1 MLIHNANVTGSMHL
15 NGMDMST
22 LTGSVSSTT
31 FNQYTS
37 STNEFTGSTNTR
49 LNSLD
54 SASGSFSTRVTSLE
68 SFSSSLDA
76 TFATDAQLTSLS
88 SSVTQRLAGDES
100 TITSNSSSFASRLTT
115 DEGNLTTLSSSV
127 ASRLTTDES
136 NISGLQ
142 TASGSFSTRVTT
154 VESKYATTGSNTFTG
169 TQNITNTTNASG
181 FTSEAAL
188 YTDGG
193 LRVSKDTY
201 VSGTIFVNNLT
212 VYGTQSVQYIT
223 SSQLEI
229 SDNIINVN
237 TSSPGLRFGGIAV
250 YDSGSTGLTGSFLW
264 DSQNNKWIYSNPSGS
279 SYDGGMAIFGPR
291 NTSGLGSEQGTT
303 SNALMKGQGGDHI
316 TSSLIT
322 DTGTALRV
330 PYTVEVTGSVNATSL
345 TGSLDGSNLVNSTV
359 SNDKLANSSVTVT
372 AGTGLSGGGSVAL
385 GSSITL
391 TNTITNNN
399 QLTNGAGYITGI
411 DSNAVTTALGYTPV
425 TNARTLT
432 INGTSY
438 DLSSNRSWTI
448 AAGVSSVSA
457 GTGVSVSGTENV
469 TISNTGLL
477 SATSGNGIS
486 VSTSLGNLNIVNTG
500 LLSGTSG
507 AGISVSTSLGN
518 LNIVNTG
525 LLSATSGNGI
535 SVSTSLG
542 NVNIVNTGLLSA
554 TSGTGISVSTSL
566 GNVNITNSGVTSNVA
581 GTGISINSATGA
593 VTISNTGVTSLT
605 AGSGISISSATGGIT
620 VTNTITNNNQ
630 LTNGAGYITGITSGN
645 VTTAL
650 GYTPYNPSSYP
661 VNAGGETLASVTA
674 RGASTGTALS
684 ISNVLTVGSSGVLM
698 DWWKDGSGTYMEFTG
713 NSTSTRKLRLQ
724 GHNGSNDY
732 TQLFVDGGN
741 GYVYTNKSFRA
752 SIFYDLDNTAY
763 YLDPA
768 STSNLNGLTV
778 GGSSVLTT
786 GNYNSYSPTL
796 TGGNASGTWGISISG
811 KSETVTVNYNNDSNS
826 TYQMLWGSGNSV
838 YGTAG
843 VYVNPYTDYVTAT
856 SFNASDWFRSSG
868 TTGWYNGTYAVGIYA
883 TDSTWVRTYNDAQL
897 YSSTIIQ
904 AGASVRAPIFY
915 DANDTTYYVDPAST
929 SVFNDIRIN
938 TGATQLVASNVGRNT
953 KWRGLDGAT
962 DVGISFYNANN
973 TWAAQLY
980 ANSGDGY
987 GFLNGNWASWD
998 MKKVV
1003 SGNLYLNNQ
1012 LTYYINGDVSYFYRA
1027 YGTADMR
1034 SPIYYDLDNTGYY
1047 LDPASTSNLSAL
1059 SVNSTMYAYNG
1070 IQMYRNGSASTGI
1083 SWYNASYYNWQEY
1096 MASAG
1101 ATGCGPNGNLTAPSG
1116 LTSVTSWA
1124 LRSRMEGVGTYG
1136 WLWEV
1141 SSGGGGSATA
1151 SSVMELDISGNL
1163 TVAASHRAPIF
1174 YDSNDTSR
1182 YIDPASTSQTNSMR
1196 ASEFRGNANVGG
1208 TGEATWH
1215 PAGAYIGGTMWQY
1228 GAMYK
1233 NNTDIYDINI
1243 GYANSS
1249 FRAPI
1254 FYDSNDTG
1262 YYLDSNSTA
1271 DNALRIRGGAL
1282 HGPNPTWGK
1291 YILIGGD
1298 GRQNRINDTD
1308 VASVCTTN
1316 GNLHLDAAS
1325 GYATYINHY
1334 DGGTIYFGG
1343 GANNN
1348 WGEFSGGIFYSYA
1361 DTRSPIYYDYND
1373 TSYYVN
1379 PNGTARLS
1387 YVVAN
1392 AGIRI
1397 DGNEN
1402 LYLDNNYGQSIV
1414 GVYASTRYQGVFAM
1428 GNSYKLP
1435 IDGTSTGSLYGLAW
1449 SHPNAGGV
1457 AGNLNT
1463 HGLLAME
1470 NGTWLASLTGSTRA
1484 RDDMRAPIFYDN
1496 NDTGYYIDP
1505 AGTSN
1510 LNKLSAFTMAYN
1522 DMNPMSAN
1530 SPYASRYA
1538 GSANY
1543 RNGTMGYG
1551 TTDFNVMFSNWG
1563 SGFID
1568 SWSSPG
1574 NAPGGSSH
1582 YVGHQVAHYNH
1593 QNSANV
1599 YGYQMACAGEAVN
1612 RFFWRSSWA
1621 TPNAWVEMIH
1631 SGNISGQTVTNSS
1644 QLGGYSGSNFLG
1656 KNGNSYYQADT
1667 WIQLNGGHGLYAPSY
1682 YSAHLYPNTSSTYT
1696 QWALNGSKNSYGGF
1710 YDVYSAVNGFM
1721 YDSAGNGGV
1730 YREANGL
1737 WYFYYHIGNSCM
1749 GIGTSTTSSSYKMYV
1764 NGAIYST
1771 GNICAYSDVRK
1782 KENIETIDNAL
1793 NKVNKMRG
1801 VYYNRTD
1808 DENKKKQTGVIA
1820 QEMEQVLPEVVNYAA
1835 DVDEYSVA
1843 YGNIV
1848 GVLIEAIKEQQ
1859 LQIDELKALLNK

>member
-115 DEGNLTTLSSSV
+115 DEGNISS
-127 ASRLTTDES
+127 
-136 NISGLQ
+136 LQ
-142 TASGSFSTRVTT
+142 TASGSFSTRVTSN
-154 VESKYATTGSNTFTG
+154 ESNISSLQTSSGSFSTRVTNAESSITSLNSKTSSYATIEGPNAFNGTQTITGSLFI
-169 TQNITNTTNASG
+169 TQ
-181 FTSEAAL
+181 
-188 YTDGG
+188 
-193 LRVSKDTY
+193 
-201 VSGTIFVNNLT
+201 NLT
-212 VYGTQSVQYIT
+212 VLGSSSISYVSQSTLNIGSNLIT
-223 SSQLEI
+223 
-229 SDNIINVN
+229 VN
-237 TSSPGLRFGGIAV
+237 AQNPSVRFGGLAV
-250 YDSGSTGLTGSFLW
+250 IDSGSVPQVSGSWLFDSIQNRWIMIHEQFAGGALTSSIALMGPETYNNLGNETQITQNKIVKGYSGASGEHIG
-264 DSQNNKWIYSNPSGS
+264 DSQIS
-279 SYDGGMAIFGPR
+279 DD
-291 NTSGLGSEQGTT
+291 GTT
-303 SNALMKGQGGDHI
+303 VSIPGKL
-316 TSSLIT
+316 
-322 DTGTALRV
+322 V
-330 PYTVEVTGSVNATSL
+330 VTGSI
-345 TGSLDGSNLVNSTV
+345 TGSLDGSNITNSSI
-359 SNDKLANSSVTVT
+359 SNAKLANSSVTVT

-411 DSNAVTTALGYTPV
+411 DSSAVTTALGYTPV

-525 LLSATSGNGI
+525 LLSATSGDGI

-554 TSGTGISVSTSL
+554 TSGTGISISTSL

-581 GTGISINSATGA
+581 GTGISISSATGA

-605 AGSGISISSATGGIT
+605 AGSGISISASTGGIT

-674 RGASTGTALS
+674 RGASTGTSLS
-684 ISNVLTVGSSGVLM
+684 LSNVLTVGSSGVLM

-883 TDSTWVRTYNDAQL
+883 TDGTWVRTYNDAQF

-915 DANDTTYYVDPAST
+915 DANDTGYYLDPAST
-929 SVFNDIRIN
+929 SVLNDVRIN
-938 TGATQLVASNVGRNT
+938 SGGTQLVASNVGRNT

-987 GFLNGNWASWD
+987 GFLNGNWGAWD

-1034 SPIYYDLDNTGYY
+1034 SPIYYDLDNTAYY

-1174 YDSNDTSR
+1174 YDSNNTG
-1182 YIDPASTSQTNSMR
+1182 YYADPASTSVFNVLQFGTSTNSGR
-1196 ASEFRGNANVGG
+1196 FDGDSTWGVRFKTDSGYIWFGPANAGHAHIYTDRSNFYFNAQLTVNDGSQ
-1208 TGEATWH
+1208 
-1215 PAGAYIGGTMWQY
+1215 I
-1228 GAMYK
+1228 
-1233 NNTDIYDINI
+1233 NTDDIRS
-1243 GYANSS
+1243 A
-1249 FRAPI
+1249 I
-1254 FYDSNDTG
+1254 FYDKNDTG

-1291 YILIGGD
+1291 YLLVGGD
-1298 GRQNRINDTD
+1298 GRQNRINDAD

-1325 GYATYINHY
+1325 GLATYINHY

-1373 TSYYVN
+1373 TAYYVN

-1414 GVYASTRYQGVFAM
+1414 GVYSSYRFQGVFSM

-1435 IDGTSTGSLYGLAW
+1435 IDGTGPGNLYGLAW

-1510 LNKLSAFTMAYN
+1510 LNKLSERTMAYN

-1530 SPYASRYA
+1530 SPYAARYA

-1543 RNGTMGYG
+1543 RNGTMGSG
-1551 TTDFNVMFSNWG
+1551 QTDFNVMFSNWG

-1574 NAPGGSSH
+1574 NAPGGSTH

-1682 YSAHLYPNTSSTYT
+1682 YNAHLYPNTSSSYT
-1696 QWALNGSKNSYGGF
+1696 QWALNGSKNSYGGI
-1710 YDVYSAVNGFM
+1710 YDIYSAVHGFM
-1721 YDSAGNGGV
+1721 YDSSGNGGV

-1737 WYFYYHIGNSCM
+1737 WYFYYHLGNSCM
-1749 GIGTSTTSSSYKMYV
+1749 GIGTSTTSSSYKLYV
-1764 NGAIYST
+1764 NGAIYAT

-1793 NKVNKMRG
+1793 DKVNKMRG